1 MPSVDIKPPES
12 TASATV
18 ETILGFASVPM
29 TESDVARFQQL
40 WAGLEGEIPNSLLRL
55 QQPIDQLLGFR
66 SLPPDWDS
74 YGSRP
79 IDDRAIASGLVLL
92 IQADLEKA
100 HAPHICPVPGG
111 GVQLEWQVGQRA
123 LELEALPKG
132 SVEFLRIDGDAMV
145 EGSLDP
151 RDRSQVATLIRWL
164 FAER

>member
-1 MPSVDIKPPES
+1 MPSVEINDPES
-12 TASATV
+12 AAVATV
-18 ETILGFASVPM
+18 LGFGPTPM
-29 TESDVARFQQL
+29 TECDVPRFQRL
-40 WAGLEGEIPNSLLRL
+40 WTSLEGEIPDSLLRL

-79 IDDRAIASGLVLL
+79 IDDRAITCGLVLL
-92 IQADLEKA
+92 LQAEGEMA
-100 HAPHICPVPGG
+100 HAPHVCPVPGG

-123 LELEALPKG
+123 LELEVLPKG
-132 SVEFLRIDGDAMV
+132 SVEFLRIDGDTTV

-151 RDRSQVATLIRWL
+151 RDRTQVATLLRWL